1 MQAQMQ
7 EAPMLE
13 WVQFIFGLGLKVY
26 EAFKGGATTIR
37 VEDVLPDQ
45 YRDRVRLQELAAKA
59 EQDYQANTVDVMRDA
74 AIAAGTA
81 RETLPPPSFPPIV
94 LDSADRF
101 LDGFHGTEAEAV
113 ELADA
118 MSTRARERLA
128 AAMRRNDV

>member
-1 MQAQMQ
+1 
-7 EAPMLE
+7 MLE

-37 VEDVLPDQ
+37 VEDVLPEQ

-59 EQDYQANTVDVMRDA
+59 ERDYMPN
-74 AIAAGTA
+74 AGTA
-81 RETLPPPSFPPIV
+81 SNLPPPSFAPIV
-94 LDSADRF
+94 LDLADRT
-101 LDGFHGTEAEAV
+101 LDGFSGTNAEAV

-128 AAMRRNDV
+128 AALRRDDI